1 MRGLFQHKAQRDSLR
16 PELKKEFKNN
26 QGNPANDAA
35 PRESRFSLQKLM
47 SAFVLAALANEA
59 SHFHQTH
66 NPHGNRRERIEE
78 IRMRLSEAEVN
89 SRGQRSLNAGGNP
102 PPQPNPAVEAALEG
116 SGRRRNL
123 TLQG

>member
-16 PELKKEFKNN
+16 PELKQEFKKSNDNN
-26 QGNPANDAA
+26 AGGAS
-35 PRESRFSLQKLM
+35 REKRFDLQKLM
-47 SAFVLAALANEA
+47 SVFVLAALANEA

-102 PPQPNPAVEAALEG
+102 PPQPNPAVEAALEA